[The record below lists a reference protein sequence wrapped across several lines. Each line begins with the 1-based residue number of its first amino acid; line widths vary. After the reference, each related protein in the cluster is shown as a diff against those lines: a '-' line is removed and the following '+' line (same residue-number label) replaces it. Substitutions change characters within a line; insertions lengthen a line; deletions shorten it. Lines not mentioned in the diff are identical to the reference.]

1 MTDNESFGPTEHA
14 QHTPYYPI
22 RQKNEAKNCHSKF
35 YIYFCTGTQAK
46 TKKKIKMA
54 ANIMLIG
61 VLLMFIAWLIYF
73 RIEDKKEE
81 RRNRTK

>member
-1 MTDNESFGPTEHA
+1 
-14 QHTPYYPI
+14 
-22 RQKNEAKNCHSKF
+22 
-35 YIYFCTGTQAK
+35 
-46 TKKKIKMA
+46 MA